1 MFAGEPVYVL
11 RETPRESRIAPI
23 SGDPAMQFDARRIF
37 ELVAQAIEPAHIAE
51 TRLVTEYESY
61 YVDRRYR
68 LSLPALFLQ
77 LDDAARSMYYID
89 PKTARIMEDYS
100 GAGSRW
106 NRWLYH
112 GLHSIDLP
120 WLYKHRPAWDVCV
133 LALLLGGGALSVTSV
148 VLAAQF
154 LRRLGLAEGRKSY
167 MFVKARVAARR

>member
-11 RETPRESRIAPI
+11 RETLRKSRIAPI
-23 SGDPAMQFDARRIF
+23 SGDPVMQFDARRI
-37 ELVAQAIEPAHIAE
+37 LDIAAQAIEPAHIVE

-61 YVDRRYR
+61 YLDRRYR
-68 LSLPALFLQ
+68 LPLPALFLQ

-89 PKTARIMEDYS
+89 PKTARIVAGYS

-120 WLYKHRPAWDVCV
+120 WLYKHRPAWDICV
-133 LALLLGGGALSVTSV
+133 LGLLLGGGALSVTSV

-154 LRRLGLAEGRKSY
+154 LRRLGPEGRKSY
-167 MFVKARVAARR
+167 KFVKARVAARR